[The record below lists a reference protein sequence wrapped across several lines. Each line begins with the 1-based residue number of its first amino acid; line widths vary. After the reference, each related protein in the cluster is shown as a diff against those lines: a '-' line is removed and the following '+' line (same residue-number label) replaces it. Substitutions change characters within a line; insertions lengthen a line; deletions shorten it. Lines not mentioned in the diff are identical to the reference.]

1 MEFRLTSQIEYI
13 HKVITLENKFIHMD
27 SQSILNKVMALIGA
41 EKSVKLSGDEYGKL
55 EDGPVVVTDAF
66 QVGNT
71 LMVIDEDGNRTP
83 APDADHIIYLPTAN
97 GQKRFFITTKDGIM
111 TSIHLED
118 NHNGKPVN
126 ASKQDSQMKKE
137 LNLQEIDEVKV
148 EGPSADTEIKD
159 EKDVVKKEEEMA
171 SEEQRID
178 SLEEQ
183 VNQLRVDIAQLFE
196 AIKGLDKKEDIQEP
210 EMEEDMKKQMMSAP
224 KKFTGAPVEEP
235 VKLGALI
242 QKKTQDTQ
250 SRVFA
255 RMMNSNFN

>member
-1 MEFRLTSQIEYI
+1 
-13 HKVITLENKFIHMD
+13 MD

-71 LMVIDEDGNRTP
+71 LMVMDEDGNRTP

-137 LNLQEIDEVKV
+137 LNLQEVEVEKNA
-148 EGPSADTEIKD
+148 GPEADTTVYD

-171 SEEQRID
+171 SEEQRLD

-196 AIKGLDKKEDIQEP
+196 AVKGLDKKEDIKEP

-235 VKLGALI
+235 VKLGALL